1 MKKILL
7 ILGFVIAGS
16 ALSAQGSLAPGQ
28 GQFNAG
34 IGASTRGIPVYLGF
48 EYGVHKD
55 ITVGGT
61 FSFMSYRERY
71 LLNKYNHSIFG
82 IYGFG
87 NYYFNSLLNI
97 PEKFDV
103 YAGIH
108 LGFNISVS
116 DKNYP
121 GTFKSGPG
129 GGAHIGG
136 RMFFNEVFGIN
147 AEVDAGYY
155 VSGARFGITVKLPHS
170 K

>member
-1 MKKILL
+1 MKKIVIIALF
-7 ILGFVIAGS
+7 ILQAGFIH
-16 ALSAQGSLAPGQ
+16 AQYSLAPGQ

-34 IGASTRGIPVYLGF
+34 IGASTRGIPIYLGF
-48 EYGVHKD
+48 EYGIYQD
-55 ITVGGT
+55 ISVGGT

-71 LLNKYNHSIFG
+71 LWVKYNHNIFG

-87 NYYFNSLLNI
+87 NYHFNTLLNI
-97 PEKFDV
+97 PEKYDV

-129 GGAHIGG
+129 VGAHVGG
-136 RMFFNEVFGIN
+136 RMFFNDVFGIN

-155 VSGARFGITVKLPHS
+155 VSGARFGITMKLPHS